1 VSTRIPFR
9 RPMSHR
15 RLLSAVGAGRGGIG
29 VVLACAAA
37 SILPGVVSASEP
49 LEEVVI
55 TARLRPTVLAET
67 PVSATV
73 LDAQTLRNA
82 GVQHLQ
88 DVLGLVPNL
97 NWASGTSRPR
107 HLQLRGI
114 GETDQWQGAPN
125 PSVGFLIDGMDFSGV
140 GMPATL
146 LDLGQVEVLRGPQGT
161 TLGANALAG
170 LINLTTA
177 APRPEPLLRVE
188 STAGGF
194 GTLALG
200 AVFGGAIGQS
210 DGSSIDG
217 SGGGSGGAWR
227 AVLQRHRSD
236 GSRRNITLGRDD
248 TNGLDERTLRLRAA
262 FAPSAGWQADLST
275 LWVEQ
280 DNGFDAF
287 AIDNSRV
294 TRSDDPGRDRQRSR
308 GFSLSVERA
317 GVIALRSVTAV
328 ADADI
333 VYSFDGDWGA
343 DPDYDFTS
351 RFLRGHRTITQ
362 DLRWTSDP
370 ADRSAGWDWTAG
382 LYGSQVDERNDQLDL
397 YGGEVYRALVSDYR
411 SRTVAAY
418 GNIQHHLSSRWRAG
432 LGLRLE
438 RRSIDYADTDGSALA
453 PAETM
458 WGGDATLE
466 YRPAEG
472 SFGYLSLSRGYK
484 GGGFNLG
491 AAIPAERR
499 VYDAEGLYSLEL
511 GWKHTDRARG
521 LTAELALFHM
531 WRRQQQVSTSA
542 QVDPGDPLSFIYL
555 TDNAAR
561 GANYGLEAALAWRPT
576 ERVTLQATA
585 ALLRSPFTEYRVG
598 TRDLSGRDQAHA
610 PRAQYS
616 LGLDWRGADGPFL
629 RADLQHAAAFY
640 FSDSHDQRASACTQ
654 AALRGG
660 YETGRWS
667 ASVWLRNALDDD
679 CAQRG
684 FFFGN
689 EPPDFPDKLY
699 VQKIDPRQAGLTVS
713 WTLR

>member
-1 VSTRIPFR
+1 VSTRRLSSR
-9 RPMSHR
+9 RACGLGAS
-15 RLLSAVGAGRGGIG
+15 LLCVSGT
-29 VVLACAAA
+29 LAAA
-37 SILPGVVSASEP
+37 SDP
-49 LEEVVI
+49 LEEVVV
-55 TARLRPTVLAET
+55 TARLRPVALAET
-67 PVSATV
+67 PVSVTV
-73 LDAQTLRNA
+73 LDADTLRSA

-107 HLQLRGI
+107 YFQLRGI

-125 PSVGFLIDGMDFSGV
+125 PSVGFLIDGMDFSGI

-161 TLGANALAG
+161 ALGANALAG
-170 LINLTTA
+170 LISVSTATPRPVPSLRLESTVGELGTA
-177 APRPEPLLRVE
+177 AV
-188 STAGGF
+188 
-194 GTLALG
+194 G
-200 AVFGGAIGQS
+200 AVAGGAIGA
-210 DGSSIDG
+210 G
-217 SGGGSGGAWR
+217 GGAWR

-236 GSRRNITLGRDD
+236 GSRRNLTLGRDD

-262 FAPSAGWQADLST
+262 FVPRAGWSADLST

-287 AIDNSRV
+287 ATDNSRL

-308 GFSLSVERA
+308 GLSLSLERA
-317 GVIALRSVTAV
+317 GSTTLRSVTAV
-328 ADADI
+328 VDADI

-351 RFLRGHRTITQ
+351 RFLRARRAVTQ
-362 DLRWTSDP
+362 DLRWS
-370 ADRSAGWDWTAG
+370 SAAG
-382 LYGSQVDERNDQLDL
+382 DSQWLAGFHGSQVDEGNDQLDR

-411 SRTVAAY
+411 ARTVAVY
-418 GNIQHHLSSRWRAG
+418 GSAQRRLAPRWRAG
-432 LGLRLE
+432 VGLRLE
-438 RRSIDYADTDGSALA
+438 RREVDYSDTDGSALG

-458 WGGDATLE
+458 WGGDVTLE
-466 YRPAEG
+466 YRPLEG
-472 SFGYLSLSRGYK
+472 AFGYLSLSRGYK

-491 AAIPAERR
+491 AAIPAGRR
-499 VYDAEGLYSLEL
+499 LYDAEGLYSLEA
-511 GWKHTDRARG
+511 GWKLGDPARRLSAG
-521 LTAELALFHM
+521 LAVFHM
-531 WRRQQQVSTSA
+531 WRRQQQVSTSV

-561 GANYGLEAALAWRPT
+561 GANYGLEASLAWRPL
-576 ERVTLQATA
+576 EAVALQATA
-585 ALLRSPFTEYRVG
+585 ALLRSPFTEYRPDG
-598 TRDLSGRDQAHA
+598 RDLSGRDQAHA

-616 LGLDWRGADGPFL
+616 LGLDWRAPQGPFL
-629 RADLQHAAAFY
+629 RLDLQHSAGFF
-640 FSDSHDQRASACTQ
+640 FSDSHDQRATACTQ
-654 AALRGG
+654 GALRAGR
-660 YETGRWS
+660 ETPRWS
-667 ASVWLRNALDDD
+667 ASLWLRNAFDDG

-699 VQKIDPRQAGLTVS
+699 VQKVDPRQAGLTVV

>member
-1 VSTRIPFR
+1 MRMLS
-9 RPMSHR
+9 RPVHR
-15 RLLSAVGAGRGGIG
+15 GL
-29 VVLACAAA
+29 VVF
-37 SILPGVVSASEP
+37 GVVSASLAASIAVAAEP
-49 LEEVVI
+49 LEEVIV
-55 TARLRPTVLAET
+55 TARLRPTALVET

-73 LDAQTLRNA
+73 LDGDTLRAA

-107 HLQLRGI
+107 YFQLRGI

-125 PSVGFLIDGMDFSGV
+125 PSVGFLVDGMDFSGV

-170 LINLTTA
+170 LINVSTA
-177 APRPEPLLRVE
+177 APRPEPLLRLE
-188 STAGGF
+188 STAGGS
-194 GTLALG
+194 GTFALG
-200 AVFGGAIGQS
+200 AVAGGAIGAT
-210 DGSSIDG
+210 DGDA
-217 SGGGSGGAWR
+217 GGAWR

-236 GSRRNITLGRDD
+236 GSRRNVTLGRDD
-248 TNGLDERTLRLRAA
+248 TNGYDERTLRLRAA
-262 FAPSAGWQADLST
+262 FAPADGWQADVST

-308 GFSLSVERA
+308 GLSLTLER
-317 GVIALRSVTAV
+317 GGESTWRSVTAV

-333 VYSFDGDWGA
+333 LYSFDGDWGA

-362 DLRWTSDP
+362 DLRWSSGSSGRAPGLDL
-370 ADRSAGWDWTAG
+370 TAG
-382 LYGSQVDERNDQLDL
+382 LYASQVDERNDQLDL

-411 SRTVAAY
+411 ARSLAAY
-418 GNIQHHLSSRWRAG
+418 GSVQRAIAAKWRAS
-432 LGLRLE
+432 LGLRVE
-438 RRSIDYADTDGSALA
+438 RRSVDYADTDGSALS
-453 PAETM
+453 PSETM

-466 YRPAEG
+466 YRPAES
-472 SFGYLSLSRGYK
+472 SFGYLSFARGYK

-499 VYDAEGLYSLEL
+499 LYDAEGLYSLEA
-511 GWKHTDRARG
+511 GWKHADRARG
-521 LTAELALFHM
+521 LTAEIAVFHM

-542 QVDPGDPLSFIYL
+542 QLDPGDPLSFIYL

-561 GANYGLEAALAWRPT
+561 GANYGVEAALAWRPVAS
-576 ERVTLQATA
+576 VTVQATA
-585 ALLRSPFTEYRVG
+585 ALLRSPFTDYRVG
-598 TRDLSGRDQAHA
+598 SRDLSGRDQAHA
-610 PRAQYS
+610 PRGQYS
-616 LGLDWRGADGPFL
+616 LGLDWRDPRGPFL
-629 RADLQHAAAFY
+629 RLDLQYADAFF

-654 AALRGG
+654 AALRAGH
-660 YETGRWS
+660 ETGRWS
-667 ASVWLRNALDDD
+667 TSVWLRNAFDDD

-689 EPPDFPDKLY
+689 EPPDFPDTLY

-713 WTLR
+713 WTIR